1 MKVSLNQKILS
12 RNDQCAQKNRVFF
25 AEHGILCLNVISSP
39 GSGKTTLLVRT
50 IRQLKDV
57 LTIGVVEGDIRTDY
71 DARRIRQTGAEA
83 VQIETEGAC
92 HLSAEQVAGALTAM
106 DSKGKDI
113 IFIENVGNL
122 VCPSAFNLGEA
133 GRVVLLSIPEGDDK
147 PAKYPGT
154 FAQADIVLINKID
167 LVDYIPFNLER
178 ALADIR
184 AVNPDAAILQVSA
197 STGQGMEPWCDWLIQ
212 KRKTAAKRRE

>member
-1 MKVSLNQKILS
+1 MKMSLNQKILS
-12 RNDQCAQKNRVFF
+12 RNDQCAQKNHDFF

-39 GSGKTTLLVRT
+39 GSGKTTLLAHT
-50 IRQLKDV
+50 IRLLKDV

-71 DARRIRQTGAEA
+71 DAQRIRETGAEA

-92 HLSAEQVAGALTAM
+92 HLSAEQVAGALMAM
-106 DSKGKDI
+106 DSKHKDI

-122 VCPSAFNLGEA
+122 VCPSAFHLGEA
-133 GRVVLLSIPEGDDK
+133 GRVVVLSIPEGDDK

-167 LVDYIPFNLER
+167 LMGPISFNLER
-178 ALADIR
+178 ALADIHT
-184 AVNPDAAILQVSA
+184 VNPDAAILQVSA
-197 STGQGMEPWCDWLIQ
+197 STGQGMESWCDWLIE
-212 KRKTAAKRRE
+212 KRKAVAHKS

>member
-1 MKVSLNQKILS
+1 MMKVSLNQKILS
-12 RNDQCAQKNRVFF
+12 RNDQCAQNNRDFF
-25 AEHGILCLNVISSP
+25 AEHGVLCLNVISSP
-39 GSGKTTLLVRT
+39 GSGKTTLLART

-57 LTIGVVEGDIRTDY
+57 LTIGVIEGDICTDN
-71 DARRIRQTGAEA
+71 DAQRIRQTGAEA

-92 HLSAEQVAGALTAM
+92 HLSAEQVGNALTSM
-106 DSKGKDI
+106 DSKHKDI

-154 FAQADIVLINKID
+154 FAQADVVLINKID
-167 LVDYIPFNLER
+167 LMEHIPFSLQR
-178 ALADIR
+178 VLADIHT
-184 AVNPDAAILQVSA
+184 VNPEAAILQVSA
-197 STGQGMEPWCDWLIQ
+197 ATGEGMDRWCDWLVE
-212 KRKTAAKRRE
+212 KRKMIRKKA

>member
-12 RNDQCAQKNRVFF
+12 RNDQCAQKNRDFF
-25 AEHGILCLNVISSP
+25 AAHGILCLNVISSP
-39 GSGKTTLLVRT
+39 GSGKTTLLART
-50 IRQLKDV
+50 ITELNNV
-57 LTIGVVEGDIRTDY
+57 LTIGVIEGDIRTDN

-92 HLSAEQVAGALTAM
+92 HLSAEQVAGALGAM
-106 DSKGKDI
+106 NSAAKDI

-133 GRVVLLSIPEGDDK
+133 GRVVVLSIPEGDDK

-167 LVDYIPFNLER
+167 LIDYIPFNLER
-178 ALADIR
+178 ALADIG
-184 AVNPDAAILQVSA
+184 AVNPEATILQVSA
-197 STGQGMEPWCDWLIQ
+197 ATGQGMEPWCDWLIR
-212 KRKTAAKRRE
+212 KRKTAVHTS